1 MLVNGTP
8 GSRRRLAVNDDG
20 FVVRTRS
27 EKHAKLW
34 VRPTDLPDG
43 TGVACEGIELVVLG
57 VPDHLEDV
65 DAAVTRCGGE
75 LLAIVVQLRV
85 VDVAAVMGVDRLQR
99 CGGHP
104 PKSSVLTER
113 TKHKR
118 KARVPA
124 AVLPHNKSRARGKES
139 LTESRQQSLN
149 VRPKPDCAH
158 RGVTV
163 CSQRVWCGGV
173 R

>member
-57 VPDHLEDV
+57 VPHHLEDV

-104 PKSSVLTER
+104 PKSSVLSER

-118 KARVPA
+118 RRVFPA
-124 AVLPHNKSRARGKES
+124 AVLPHNKSRARGKG
-139 LTESRQQSLN
+139 
-149 VRPKPDCAH
+149 KPNEEQAKI
-158 RGVTV
+158 
-163 CSQRVWCGGV
+163 SQRTPEAGLCTQRSDRLFTRVWCGGV